1 MNTRLTYRAE
11 RGAALIAGLIMLL
24 LFTLLLSGALTLS
37 NVSLQAVG
45 NSQMRAEA
53 LAAAN
58 TGLELKIS
66 QDFTA
71 VPAAST
77 SNVDINNDG
86 VIDYVANIEKPVCI
100 KATVAE
106 ALDPSSANLSG
117 LSSTTWNTVW
127 LIQSQVASVASGAAV
142 RARAGV
148 RVLLSNSQYQ
158 TKCL

>member
-1 MNTRLTYRAE
+1 MNTQRNHGGQ

-45 NSQMRAEA
+45 NAQMREEA

-58 TGLELKIS
+58 IGLELKIS

-71 VPAAST
+71 APAPST
-77 SNVDINNDG
+77 TNVDINNDG
-86 VIDYVANIEKPVCI
+86 VIDYVANIAEPVCI
-100 KATVAE
+100 QATVAQ
-106 ALDPSSANLSG
+106 ALDPSSNNLNF
-117 LSSTTWNTVW
+117 SSTTWNTVW
-127 LIQSQVASVASGAAV
+127 LIQSEVANVASGASV

-148 RVLLSNSQYQ
+148 RVLLNDAQYK

>member
-1 MNTRLTYRAE
+1 MTTRRNGHAE

-45 NSQMRAEA
+45 NAQMREEA

-86 VIDYVANIEKPVCI
+86 VIDYVANIEAPVCI
-100 KATVAE
+100 RATVAQ

-117 LSSTTWNTVW
+117 MSSTTWNTVW
-127 LIQSQVASVASGAAV
+127 LIQSQVTNVASGATV
-142 RARAGV
+142 RTRAGV
-148 RVLLSNSQYQ
+148 RVLLNDAQYQ

>member
-1 MNTRLTYRAE
+1 MRSCMHAQ

-37 NVSLQAVG
+37 NVGLQAVG
-45 NSQMRAEA
+45 NTQMRAEA

-58 TGLELKIS
+58 TALELKIS

-77 SNVDINNDG
+77 TNVDINNDG
-86 VIDYVANIEKPVCI
+86 AVDYVANIAAPVCI
-100 KATVAE
+100 RATTAQ
-106 ALDPSSANLSG
+106 ALDPSSATLPG

-127 LIQSQVASVASGAAV
+127 LIQSQVTNVASGAAV
-142 RARAGV
+142 LAQAGV
-148 RVLLSNSQYQ
+148 RVLLNNAQYQ
-158 TKCL
+158 AKCL

>member
-1 MNTRLTYRAE
+1 MSTRRNGHAE

-45 NSQMRAEA
+45 NAQMREEA
-53 LAAAN
+53 VAAAN

-66 QDFTA
+66 QDFAA

-86 VIDYVANIEKPVCI
+86 VIDYVANIDTPVCI
-100 KATVAE
+100 RATVAQ
-106 ALDPSSANLSG
+106 ALDPSSANLPG
-117 LSSTTWNTVW
+117 MSSTTWNTVW
-127 LIQSQVASVASGAAV
+127 LIQSQVTNVASGATV

-148 RVLLSNSQYQ
+148 RVLLNDAQYQ

>member
-1 MNTRLTYRAE
+1 MSTRRNHGAQ

-45 NSQMRAEA
+45 NAQMREEA

-77 SNVDINNDG
+77 TNVDINNDG
-86 VIDYVANIEKPVCI
+86 VVDYVAEIAEPVCI
-100 KATVAE
+100 QATVAQ
-106 ALDPSSANLSG
+106 ALDPSSANLPG
-117 LSSTTWNTVW
+117 MSSTTWNTVW
-127 LIQSQVASVASGAAV
+127 LIQSEVANVANGASV

-148 RVLLSNSQYQ
+148 RVLLSDAQYQ

>member
-1 MNTRLTYRAE
+1 MSTRRNGHAE

-45 NSQMRAEA
+45 NVQMREEA

-86 VIDYVANIEKPVCI
+86 VIDYVANIETPLCI
-100 KATVAE
+100 RATVAQ
-106 ALDPSSANLSG
+106 ALDPSSANLPG
-117 LSSTTWNTVW
+117 MSSTTWNTVW
-127 LIQSQVASVASGAAV
+127 LIQSQVTNVASGATV

-148 RVLLSNSQYQ
+148 RVLLNDAQYQ

>member
-1 MNTRLTYRAE
+1 MSTRLVYGSE
-11 RGAALIAGLIMLL
+11 RGAALVAGLIMLL
-24 LFTLLLSGALTLS
+24 LFTLLLSGALTFS

-45 NSQMRAEA
+45 NAQMRAEA

-71 VPAAST
+71 VPAASS

-86 VIDYVANIEKPVCI
+86 VVDYVANIDKPVCI
-100 KATVAE
+100 RATVAQ
-106 ALDPSSANLSG
+106 ALDPSSANLPG
-117 LSSTTWNTVW
+117 MSSTTWNTVW
-127 LIQSQVASVASGAAV
+127 LIQSEVANVASGASV

-148 RVLLSNSQYQ
+148 RVLLSDAQYQ

>member
-1 MNTRLTYRAE
+1 MSTRRNGHAE

-45 NSQMRAEA
+45 NAQMREEA

-86 VIDYVANIEKPVCI
+86 VIDYVANIDTPVCI
-100 KATVAE
+100 RATVAQ
-106 ALDPSSANLSG
+106 ALDPSSANLPG
-117 LSSTTWNTVW
+117 MSSTTWNTVW
-127 LIQSQVASVASGAAV
+127 LIQSQVTNVASGATV

-148 RVLLSNSQYQ
+148 RVLLNDAQYQ